1 MINVA
6 LLCTNG
12 TASLRPTMSLVV
24 SMLEGRSVVQEF
36 ISESS
41 EALDEKKL
49 EATRHHYQEIEENNL
64 NETSNQS
71 FSVDDTLATS
81 SMSATDLYPIN
92 MNSSYWDKRG
102 WWETL
107 KTDIALNFYELLCH
121 ELVCTPFLLPI
132 DPFVTTL
139 SCLVVLFKCVTGCTL
154 SFIRL

>member
-1 MINVA
+1 MLKESGNLMELVDSRLGLDFNKKEVTRMINVA

-102 WWETL
+102 W
-107 KTDIALNFYELLCH
+107 
-121 ELVCTPFLLPI
+121 
-132 DPFVTTL
+132 
-139 SCLVVLFKCVTGCTL
+139 
-154 SFIRL
+154 